1 MQSIISLRY
10 TTSSA
15 KVPHRTTHPAA
26 RLPRATACCWGE
38 LATPRKLLGT
48 QKKIILR
55 PYPTVP
61 PSLATEPDCFA
72 VLLCARDT
80 DLCDPTVRPQTGT
93 AALYDTSIKTIQ
105 VGSDP
110 DNLSRKLLEDVML
123 CFYESCC
130 ADGVTDRMKT
140 VNARP
145 LRRLL

>member
-1 MQSIISLRY
+1 MQSIISLRIQLY
-10 TTSSA
+10 YKLRESPAPYDPPSRTSTTGNS
-15 KVPHRTTHPAA
+15 
-26 RLPRATACCWGE
+26 L
-38 LATPRKLLGT
+38 LLGRASHT
-48 QKKIILR
+48 PQVARNPIFFLY
-55 PYPTVP
+55 YPTVP

-130 ADGVTDRMKT
+130 ADGVADRMKT